1 MLLLPNKT
9 MLRQNGT
16 MLRQNGT
23 VLWQDGRG
31 LLKVEIV
38 VVYEGLEIVLAEVL
52 SGLIGTVG

>member
-1 MLLLPNKT
+1 MLLLPN
-9 MLRQNGT
+9 RT

-23 VLWQDGRG
+23 VLWQAGRG
-31 LLKVEIV
+31 LLEVEIV